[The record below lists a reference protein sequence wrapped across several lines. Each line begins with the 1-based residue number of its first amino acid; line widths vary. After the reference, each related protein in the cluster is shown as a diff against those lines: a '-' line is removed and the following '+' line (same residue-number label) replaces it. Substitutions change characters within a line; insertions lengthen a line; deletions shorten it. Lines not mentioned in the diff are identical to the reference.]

1 MPQPLTDRQRLYR
14 KALLGKIHTAPLYL
28 QLYKDDRPGWEALLF
43 AHFKRRS
50 SADLSIAQLIRLN
63 SHLRRLGPACPAAL
77 APPATPA
84 QVSYLLALWR
94 QRARCPAEK
103 NLLAFAR
110 KQTGLAL
117 IGLHALNQKQI
128 GGLIAAVK
136 HMSIRRVE

>member
-1 MPQPLTDRQRLYR
+1 MQQPLTDRQQSYR

-28 QLYKDDRPGWEALLF
+28 QLYKDDRPGWEALLLE
-43 AHFKRRS
+43 HFKRRS
-50 SADLSIAQLIRLN
+50 SADLSITQLIRLN
-63 SHLRRLGPACPAAL
+63 NYLRRPAPAGLAAL
-77 APPATPA
+77 HPPATPA

-117 IGLHALNQKQI
+117 IGLHALSQKQV

-136 HMSIRRVE
+136 HMSIQRVE

>member
-1 MPQPLTDRQRLYR
+1 MQTPLTDRQRSYR

-28 QLYKDDRPGWEALLF
+28 QLYKDDRPGWEALLL
-43 AHFKRRS
+43 AHFKRPS

-63 SHLRRLGPACPAAL
+63 KYLRHPGPAAL

-110 KQTGLAL
+110 KQTGLTL
-117 IGLHALNQKQI
+117 IALHALTQQQI

-136 HMSIRRVE
+136 HMTMRRVE

>member
-1 MPQPLTDRQRLYR
+1 MPKPLTARQRSYR
-14 KALLGKIHTAPLYL
+14 KALLWKIHTAPRYL
-28 QLYKDDRPGWEALLF
+28 QLYKDDRPGWEALLSR
-43 AHFKRRS
+43 HFKRQS
-50 SADLSIAQLIRLN
+50 SADLSIAQLISLN
-63 SHLRRLGPACPAAL
+63 RYLRRPGPPRPAAL
-77 APPATPA
+77 ATPATPA
-84 QVSYLLALWR
+84 QVNYLLALWR

-117 IGLHALNQKQI
+117 IGLHALNQKQV

>member
-1 MPQPLTDRQRLYR
+1 MQQWLTDRQRLYR

-28 QLYKDDRPGWEALLF
+28 QLYKDDRPGWEALLSV
-43 AHFKRRS
+43 HFKRRS

-63 SHLRRLGPACPAAL
+63 RYLRGPGPATL
-77 APPATPA
+77 TKPATPA

-117 IGLHALNQKQI
+117 IGLHALNQQQV

-136 HMSIRRVE
+136 HMRIRRVE